1 MKKLITI
8 VCAAL
13 FAVVAATALFAETAN
28 ESVWELSY
36 KKAETED
43 ERLNILIEALKQDGP
58 EANAVLLTALADLNA
73 RVFSSGTPTDQSTR
87 NKIALLLLKEFTAR
101 KMTDAAPRLFDL
113 YAQTDDPILK
123 GETAVALANLGAG
136 FAAARFATD
145 LSYINAAPEIST
157 RRNQE
162 ALAHNLIRALEKL
175 HDPIGFE
182 PVFLASIGWYT
193 QGSGIKDTAKKALVT
208 MVDDPSKNVIDIL
221 LTNPFIEIKQVAF
234 AAALSSNAPTASKAS
249 VAIEALRIGIRRSSS
264 DRQSA
269 AIATQLR
276 LSAINALIAYADHTP
291 DAVPL
296 YIEAIRVENIRT
308 PSLDE
313 TLKALEAL
321 GVNGTPDAVAYLIDR
336 LSGYNEREKVKVND
350 RRDKT
355 VIRKIVTSIAA
366 AGDKSAR
373 DVLSA
378 ASVLGYDSD
387 IKKLIE
393 EAKAKLGR

>member
-1 MKKLITI
+1 
-8 VCAAL
+8 
-13 FAVVAATALFAETAN
+13 
-28 ESVWELSY
+28 
-36 KKAETED
+36 
-43 ERLNILIEALKQDGP
+43 
-58 EANAVLLTALADLNA
+58 
-73 RVFSSGTPTDQSTR
+73 
-87 NKIALLLLKEFTAR
+87 
-101 KMTDAAPRLFDL
+101 
-113 YAQTDDPILK
+113 
-123 GETAVALANLGAG
+123 
-136 FAAARFATD
+136 
-145 LSYINAAPEIST
+145 
-157 RRNQE
+157 
-162 ALAHNLIRALEKL
+162 
-175 HDPIGFE
+175 
-182 PVFLASIGWYT
+182 
-193 QGSGIKDTAKKALVT
+193 